1 MSLKRKKEETQ
12 LGRRGEYRSGRGWGR
27 SGSKSDE
34 NTLFNILNKL
44 MKIFK
49 NNFSWKKI
57 SNNLRKRNI

>member
-12 LGRRGEYRSGRGWGR
+12 LGRRGEYRYGRGWGR

-49 NNFSWKKI
+49 NNFS
-57 SNNLRKRNI
+57 